1 MRCSIYGNYNHMK
14 KLIIIAND
22 ADACGKT
29 TLTALL
35 SGYVQRK
42 GMRHTVA
49 LTSQDQELPM
59 DTVLLDSEEG
69 FEPGDLVD
77 LVDKTDVVIV
87 DAHTGSAEA
96 FQKIFFRHRLDDAL
110 DEIECGVTVVIPV
123 CDDAAVLHS
132 AMGHARAWNKC
143 AELIVVRMPLLA
155 DEHENYQGSPSQKYF
170 AQLGAAEISL
180 PAVNDTVLD
189 EIDALDLDVPLALTQ
204 RQHLARFVRTELLA
218 WEVNAGELLRDAEEL
233 LVPAGSRSSDRRDDS
248 IFGKSLSF

>member
-1 MRCSIYGNYNHMK
+1 MK

-22 ADACGKT
+22 SDACGKT

-42 GMRHTVA
+42 GMRHTIA
-49 LTSQDQELPM
+49 LTSQEQELPM
-59 DTVLLDSEEG
+59 DTMLLDAEDG

-96 FQKIFFRHRLDDAL
+96 FQKTFFRHRLDEAL
-110 DEIECGVTVVIPV
+110 DEIECGVTVVLPV

-132 AMGHARAWNKC
+132 AMEHARAWNKC
-143 AELIVVRMPLLA
+143 AELIIVRLPLLA
-155 DEHENYQGSPSQKYF
+155 DEHENYQGSPAQRYF
-170 AQLGAAEISL
+170 NQLGAAEISL

-218 WEVNAGELLRDAEEL
+218 WEVTACELLRDAEEL
-233 LVPAGSRSSDRRDDS
+233 LIPSGSRSSDKRDDS